1 MSQRLHVLF
10 LLYLCDFFILKCTT
24 LFFYSQVSIDEVK
37 AVLLSALTSSQ
48 EYRFDGRKSF
58 KNYQGGSDVH
68 RVLAEEI
75 LACVDGLR
83 YMMDRSVVA
92 VVSGM
97 GNGKSRLLDE
107 MKSICFGDQDV
118 VTYCLFCDFE
128 NDTDIKELPS
138 LTNLEVIQERVHQE
152 MLDRIM
158 FSLMKGVTD
167 GPCPIGG
174 KCFETY
180 QKSYRWSFNLGDL
193 ILAIQV
199 VAPNNTITMV
209 LVDGAHR
216 MDPIP
221 RRAVDFNELYKTSY
235 MREVYSTL
243 SGAILCAPRVFA
255 ACSSSTS
262 IIMHKLFEDS
272 SLALKLLVTPPTM
285 TRMPEEIQNSVV
297 LEHEEAFIRL
307 FGEHP
312 RTLEFLVKDTSSTL
326 SDVFTSAAAALEDR
340 YELDDLSPD
349 LVAFLLQRTLT
360 GDGRFRLNEE
370 IGNVTCE
377 YLTRVG
383 LVKIHPSD
391 LNEGMGRPD
400 PWYPLHI
407 SALLML
413 IYRNHSSVLST
424 WRPYYEGSDA
434 FEQFAASVRCI
445 RSQVCEDNIALKDL
459 HAGADWLKGGD
470 TKVMKMPMQLAASPK
485 KISTKS
491 CAEAAPKTR
500 KQKRPT
506 ARGEWKVKL
515 CTQPTEGQKRTLTTS
530 SEDIHNYTIL
540 NASDA
545 PAGDFFCRL
554 KRSNDG
560 EHFNEV
566 AQCKCKSESPNASNN
581 QSAPRS
587 DEMKKSVSRGDAFI
601 MISQHPVAEKKKIP
615 KDIIDCAVV
624 GPDNFHAYF
633 GPLSGTVVV
642 NHPHVESRKRN
653 CHSTTTGQKIKT
665 LTGKKIRKN
674 TD

>member
-1 MSQRLHVLF
+1 MRQRLHFLF

-24 LFFYSQVSIDEVK
+24 LFIYSQVSINEVK

-48 EYRFDGRKSF
+48 KYRFDSTTPIF
-58 KNYQGGSDVH
+58 KTYQGGSVIRKLLSDEISACQHGVH
-68 RVLAEEI
+68 DKAHK
-75 LACVDGLR
+75 A
-83 YMMDRSVVA
+83 VVA

-97 GNGKSRLLDE
+97 GDGKSRLLDE
-107 MKSICFGDQDV
+107 MKSICFGQDENV
-118 VTYCLFCDFE
+118 HCLFCNFE
-128 NDTDIKELPS
+128 NGTMAEALPS
-138 LTNLEVIQERVHQE
+138 LRSHEVIRERVHTE

-167 GPCPIGG
+167 GPCPVGG
-174 KCFETY
+174 ECFETY
-180 QKSYRWSFNLGDL
+180 QQSYQWSFKLQDL
-193 ILAIQV
+193 ISAIQV
-199 VAPNNTITMV
+199 VAPNTITMV
-209 LVDGAHR
+209 LVDGAHN
-216 MDPIP
+216 MDPVP
-221 RRAVDFNELYKTSY
+221 TRAVDFSELYATSY
-235 MREVYSTL
+235 MRQVFVTL
-243 SGAILCAPRVFA
+243 SNAILCAPRVFA
-255 ACSSSTS
+255 ACSSTTS
-262 IIMHKLFEDS
+262 IIVRKPLEDG
-272 SLALKLLVTPPTM
+272 SLARKLLVTPPVM

-297 LEHEEAFIRL
+297 LEHEEAFIQL

-340 YELDDLSPD
+340 YELDKLNPD
-349 LVAFLLQRTLT
+349 LVVPLLQRTLT

-383 LVKIHPSD
+383 LVKIHRSD
-391 LNEGMGRPD
+391 LNKGMAEDRR
-400 PWYPLHI
+400 YPLQI

-413 IYRNHSSVLST
+413 IHRNHKVLST

-434 FEQFAASVRCI
+434 FERFAASVRCI

-459 HAGADWLKGGD
+459 HAGADWPKGGD
-470 TKVMKMPMQLAASPK
+470 TKVVKMPMQLAESSK
-485 KISTKS
+485 MISTKS
-491 CAEAAPKTR
+491 CDEAAPKTT
-500 KQKRPT
+500 KERPT
-506 ARGEWKVKL
+506 PGEWKVKL

-581 QSAPRS
+581 QSVPLS
-587 DEMKKSVSRGDAFI
+587 DEMMKSVSRGDAFI
-601 MISQHPVAEKKKIP
+601 MISQHTVAEEDIP
-615 KDIIDCAVV
+615 EDIIDCAVV

-653 CHSTTTGQKIKT
+653 WHSTTAGQKIET
-665 LTGKKIRKN
+665 PRGKKIRKN